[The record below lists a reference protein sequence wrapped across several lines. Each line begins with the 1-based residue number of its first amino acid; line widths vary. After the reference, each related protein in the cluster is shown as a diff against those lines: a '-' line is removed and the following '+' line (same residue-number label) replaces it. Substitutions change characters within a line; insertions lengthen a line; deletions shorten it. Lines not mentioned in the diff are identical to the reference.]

1 MRTRNDFLL
10 RKKRKLTGNS
20 GSGCGDRRAP
30 HQSSIMV
37 VVPMMTVMPIATNPE
52 HAIDATHHAA
62 DTGADR
68 AANDGAHRTC
78 RAATIARALVSA
90 ALHAADDAL
99 RMAGMGHREQRE
111 SKCCG

>member
-1 MRTRNDFLL
+1 M
-10 RKKRKLTGNS
+10 
-20 GSGCGDRRAP
+20 
-30 HQSSIMV
+30 MV
-37 VVPMMTVMPIATNPE
+37 VPIMTVIPIATNPE
-52 HAIDATHHAA
+52 DAIDGTHRAA

-78 RAATIARALVSA
+78 RAATLARAVLSA

-111 SKCCG
+111 SCGCKRELDAQAGCRRRCNRLRHVHPVHLD